1 MIDWFSGEWTD
12 QDLRDRI
19 KMLPKFRSLMLEGRG
34 LTDEG
39 VRLLAS
45 TCENLRE
52 LHLINTSVTDAGL
65 KSVGTITTLDW
76 LVVDN
81 ARVTD
86 SGLHS
91 LCNLKKLVGLQIIDG
106 DFSDDGLSILLNYP
120 NLGYLETAGQSI
132 HGRGLSTI
140 SACPSLS
147 YFRIAC
153 ESTCDDD
160 FRSLVFARSLTS
172 LSFDCPL
179 VSSEA
184 VEEVITRLPGCLVY
198 PFRFYSRGN
207 RFLFLPLYCL
217 DLYDRAQF
225 EFARNIAAHAV
236 RRFPFD
242 PAMHGARAFINLQLD
257 NLYDFK
263 SDLHKAYEMAQ
274 MHNDVELLS
283 VISRC
288 MNLRP
293 SDVRELL
300 AEEKPEQLIR
310 ERFRRM
316 AGPQKEPITSLF
328 ERMRRNTAAYQQM
341 AIPSRSNLTVNDL
354 ILPCPANVRSLPEM
368 QLLIQRYK
376 DRLANGDD
384 GQSNSAWHW

>member
-12 QDLRDRI
+12 KDLRDRI
-19 KMLPKFRSLMLEGRG
+19 KMLPKFRSLMLEGSG

-39 VRLLAS
+39 LRILAS

-52 LHLINTSVTDAGL
+52 LQLINTSVTDAGL

-81 ARVTD
+81 ARITD
-86 SGLHS
+86 KGLHS
-91 LCNLKKLVGLQIIDG
+91 LTNLKNLHGLQIIDG

-160 FRSLVFARSLTS
+160 FRNLVFARSLTS

-184 VEEVITRLPGCLVY
+184 VEEVVTRLPGCLVY

-217 DLYDRAQF
+217 DLYEKAQF

-236 RRFPFD
+236 RRFPYD

-257 NLYDFK
+257 NLYDFQ

-274 MHNDVELLS
+274 MHNDRELLS

-293 SDVRELL
+293 SEVRALL
-300 AEEKPEQLIR
+300 AEERPERLIR

-328 ERMRRNTAAYQQM
+328 AQMRRNAIAHQWKDRITTPNITAK
-341 AIPSRSNLTVNDL
+341 DL
-354 ILPCPANVRSLPEM
+354 ILPVPANVESLPEM

-376 DRLANGDD
+376 ERMANGDD
-384 GQSNSAWHW
+384 GQSNVVWRW